1 MSSAVFS
8 MEIKEAT
15 WQHKVPTRIGRPTR
29 RTMKFSMESYF
40 QEHTNLRNSPS
51 NVEFYEVI
59 ELQEIIFNGHYFR
72 IFIGKLFAIVK
83 YCANFAR
90 INL

>member
-29 RTMKFSMESYF
+29 RKVSMESYF

-59 ELQEIIFNGHYFR
+59 ELQEIIFTRHYFR

-83 YCANFAR
+83 YGPNFAR